1 MADHHDAQDYTANG
15 PTDVAFR
22 TGGNDTGIT
31 KGVVVRGLE
40 IGVDG
45 TGLGIE
51 GNSYWPNGVRGT
63 APSGTGVEGHGRIGV
78 KGFGDENGVAGDA
91 GRDGIGVLGKSFL
104 PGGTPS
110 GKGVVGHGQIGVE
123 GIGDDIGVFGDS
135 SKLDGTGVEGY
146 SPTGVGVYGHS
157 EEGTA
162 VLGRSKFGR
171 GGLFESERVAQVR
184 LVPDRQATLT
194 PQLPKEGQVGDLK
207 MIRNTVEV
215 IDVEGTR
222 IEDRCSLWLCIPKP
236 GEPDSDISDQWKEVR
251 LGITVTGIW

>member
-51 GNSYWPNGVRGT
+51 GSSRRPYGIRGT
-63 APSGTGVEGHGRIGV
+63 ATPGTGV
-78 KGFGDENGVAGDA
+78 AGY
-91 GRDGIGVLGKSFL
+91 
-104 PGGTPS
+104 
-110 GKGVVGHGQIGVE
+110 GQIGVE
-123 GIGDDIGVFGDS
+123 GNGDYIGVQGVGDNSGVFGDS
-135 SKLDGTGVEGY
+135 SKPDGIGVEGN
-146 SPTGVGVYGHS
+146 SPTGVGVYGRS

-215 IDVEGTR
+215 NDVEGTR
-222 IEDRCSLWLCIPKP
+222 VEDRCSLWLCIPKP
-236 GEPDSDISDQWKEVR
+236 GEPDSDISDQWQEVR
-251 LGITVTGIW
+251 LGMTVTGIW